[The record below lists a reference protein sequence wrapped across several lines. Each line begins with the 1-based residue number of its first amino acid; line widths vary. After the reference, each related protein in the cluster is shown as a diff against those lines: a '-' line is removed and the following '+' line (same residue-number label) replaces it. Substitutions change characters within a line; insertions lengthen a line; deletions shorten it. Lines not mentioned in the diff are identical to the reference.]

1 MLILRT
7 VGLLIFLA
15 ILFCLAMGLI
25 GGQRAYYRWAWRLA
39 RYALIVALV
48 FFGLLV
54 VERLLVPF
62 I

>member
-25 GGQRAYYRWAWRLA
+25 GGRREYYRWAWRLA
-39 RYALIVALV
+39 RYALALALV